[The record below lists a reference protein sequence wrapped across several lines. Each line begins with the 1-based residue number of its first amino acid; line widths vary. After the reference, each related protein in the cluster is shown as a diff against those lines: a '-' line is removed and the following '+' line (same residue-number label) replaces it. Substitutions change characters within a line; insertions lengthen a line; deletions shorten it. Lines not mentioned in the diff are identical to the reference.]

1 MYDFSAFHAG
11 QGYSLHGF
19 VVKQDAIR
27 AEFPAPCLF
36 IGEAEVI
43 QRYDLF
49 V

>member
-1 MYDFSAFHAG
+1 M
-11 QGYSLHGF
+11 QGKDIRFTVL